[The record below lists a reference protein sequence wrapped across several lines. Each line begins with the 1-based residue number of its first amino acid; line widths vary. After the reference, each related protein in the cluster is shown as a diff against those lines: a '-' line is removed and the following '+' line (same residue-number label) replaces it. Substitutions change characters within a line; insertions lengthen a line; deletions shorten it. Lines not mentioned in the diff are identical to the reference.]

1 MRTTPSNIR
10 QQEFNKTLRGYDTE
24 EVKGY
29 LNGLAEELDEILTEN
44 EWLKRQLDEALHK
57 LAEYRKMEKSLQE
70 TVVRVQENSQR
81 ALESTRKQASII
93 MKEAEIKANQMVER
107 ARETANEIR
116 NSIIHLREE
125 RDLIVSRLKAIV
137 SSQSS
142 LLDLKIEK
150 ADEEVKF
157 ERKPSQTRQIEI
169 NIDDLLDKLL

>member
-10 QQEFNKTLRGYDTE
+10 QQEFNKTLRGYDPE

-44 EWLKRQLDEALHK
+44 ERLKGQLNDALQK

-81 ALESTRKQASII
+81 ALESTRKQASLI

-137 SSQSS
+137 SSQAN
-142 LLDLKIEK
+142 LLDLKVEK
-150 ADEEVKF
+150 AGEEVKT
-157 ERKPSQTRQIEI
+157 EKKTSQTRQIEI

>member
-29 LNGLAEELDEILTEN
+29 LSGLAEELDEILTEN
-44 EWLKRQLDEALHK
+44 ERLRKQLDEAMHK
-57 LAEYRKMEKSLQE
+57 LGEYRKMEKSLQE

-137 SSQSS
+137 SSQAS
-142 LLDLKIEK
+142 LLDLKVEK
-150 ADEEVKF
+150 AGEEVKF
-157 ERKPSQTRQIEI
+157 ERKTSPTRQIEI